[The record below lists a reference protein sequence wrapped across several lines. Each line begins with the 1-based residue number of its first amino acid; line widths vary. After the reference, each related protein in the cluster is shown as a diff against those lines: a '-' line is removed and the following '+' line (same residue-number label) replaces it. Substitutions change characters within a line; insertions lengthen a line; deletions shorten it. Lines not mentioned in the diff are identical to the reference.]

1 MKKRTKKNRY
11 NFKIITKIWFSIGIL
26 VIGYFIS
33 TLIVFTLG
41 SHTEKRIGH
50 VSNYLFP
57 AATQSRVARSAFKEQ
72 MDLYEDAVMS
82 GEEIFVESARKNSE
96 KCREALKNILT
107 LQLLGDEKK
116 KEIQFLYN
124 HLEIFTK
131 SGNSIYKSMSE
142 AFRDDMDTTNE
153 SLPPDELSLFMSDRA
168 IRLAHEADAI
178 RDSLS
183 EINDYFQNS
192 LKEEFSSIIDIT
204 HNQRYLNLILCVVV
218 VIISLTLITIIVN
231 RSIIRPLKR
240 TFMLQM
246 AVEQSIDGIAVFNL
260 LGNIEYANNAWANMH
275 GYDSSTLQNKTIS
288 FFHSQQQMTE
298 EIIPLVRRIETDGFH
313 MCEVGHKRK
322 DETIFPTMM
331 AVNLLKDENRHPT
344 HLVGI
349 ARDISLQK
357 QNEEELRMARDA
369 AEASSK
375 ALQDS
380 LETLKKT
387 QNQLIQSEKMASLGG
402 LVAGVAHE
410 INTPLGISVTAS
422 SFLERKTREIKALF
436 DENRL
441 KRSDF
446 KKYIEIGLESA
457 TSILSNLNRAA
468 ELIQSFKQVAVD
480 QTVEEKRVFALK
492 HYIDEVFISLR
503 PRYKHTEHQ
512 ITIDCPENLKL
523 NSYPGVFM
531 QVITNLVMN
540 SLIHGFDGI
549 EKGLI
554 SIEIVVHNDTVMI
567 IYSDDGHGM
576 NDEQLSKIF
585 DPFYTTKRGQGGTGL
600 GMHIV
605 FNLVTQSLAGKI
617 ECDSSPG
624 QGTVFSI
631 KIPKDPDEKN
641 EIKYPGTISALNR

>member
-1 MKKRTKKNRY
+1 MKKKSKKNRHR
-11 NFKIITKIWFSIGIL
+11 FKIITKIWFSIGIL
-26 VIGYFIS
+26 VFGYFIS
-33 TLIVFTLG
+33 TLIVFALG
-41 SHTEKRIGH
+41 SHTEKRIER
-50 VSNYLFP
+50 VSNFLFP
-57 AATQSRVARSAFKEQ
+57 ATTHSSRAKSAFKEQ

-82 GEEIFVESARKNSE
+82 GEDIFVESARKNSE
-96 KCREALKNILT
+96 KSLDALKNIISLKH
-107 LQLLGDEKK
+107 LNDDKK
-116 KEIQFLYN
+116 KEVQDLYN
-124 HLEIFTK
+124 QLKEFTK
-131 SGNSIYKSMSE
+131 SGNSVYKSMSE
-142 AFRDDMDTTNE
+142 AFRDDMDIKDE
-153 SLPPDELSLFMSDRA
+153 SMPPDELSLFMSDKA
-168 IRLAHEADAI
+168 IKLAHEADSI
-178 RDSLS
+178 RDSLT
-183 EINDYFQNS
+183 ELNEYFNNA
-192 LKEEFSSIIDIT
+192 LKKEFSSIIDIT

-218 VIISLTLITIIVN
+218 IFISLTLITIIVN
-231 RSIIRPLKR
+231 RAIVRPLKR
-240 TFMLQM
+240 SFMLQM

-260 LGNIEYANNAWANMH
+260 LGKIEYVNNAWAKMH
-275 GYDSSTLQNKTIS
+275 GFDPAFLQNKTIS
-288 FFHSQQQMTE
+288 YFHTQQQMTS
-298 EIIPLVRRIETDGFH
+298 EIIPLVRRIETEGFH

-322 DETIFPTMM
+322 NDTTFPTMM
-331 AVNLLKDENRHPT
+331 AVNLLKDENNNPT
-344 HLVGI
+344 HLVGL
-349 ARDISLQK
+349 ARDISIQK

-369 AEASSK
+369 AEASSQ
-375 ALQDS
+375 ALQES

-422 SFLERKTREIKALF
+422 SFLERKTREIKAKF
-436 DENRL
+436 DENCL

-503 PRYKHTEHQ
+503 PRYKRTDHK
-512 ITIDCPENLKL
+512 ITVDCPEDLEL

-540 SLIHGFDGI
+540 SLIHGFEDI
-549 EKGLI
+549 EEGHI
-554 SIEIVVHNDTVMI
+554 SIEIVPREDKVMI
-567 IYSDDGHGM
+567 IYSDDGKGM
-576 NDEQLSKIF
+576 NDQQLSKIF

-605 FNLVTQSLAGKI
+605 FNLVTQSLSGEI

-624 QGTVFSI
+624 EGTVFSI
-631 KIPKDPDEKN
+631 SIPRNLDQ
-641 EIKYPGTISALNR
+641 

>member
-1 MKKRTKKNRY
+1 MKNKSSKKRSKFT
-11 NFKIITKIWFSIGIL
+11 IITKIWFSIGIL

-41 SHTEKRIGH
+41 SHTEKRIEH

-57 AATQSRVARSAFKEQ
+57 ATTQSRIARSAFKEQ

-96 KCREALKNILT
+96 KALKSLKNIMALS
-107 LQLLGDEKK
+107 QLDDAKR
-116 KEIQFLYN
+116 KEIQLLHN
-124 HLEIFTK
+124 HLELFTK
-131 SGNSIYKSMSE
+131 SGNTLYKSMTE
-142 AFRDDMDTTNE
+142 AFRDDMDLN
-153 SLPPDELSLFMSDRA
+153 SDNLPPDELSLFMSDRSV
-168 IRLAHEADAI
+168 RLALEADAI

-183 EINDYFQNS
+183 ELSESYQKA
-192 LKEEFSSIIDIT
+192 LKEEFTSIIDIT
-204 HNQRYLNLILCVVV
+204 YNQRYLNLILCVVV
-218 VIISLTLITIIVN
+218 IVVSLTLITIIVT
-231 RSIIRPLKR
+231 RAIVKPLKR

-260 LGNIEYANNAWANMH
+260 MGKIDYVNNAWAQMH
-275 GYDSSTLQNKTIS
+275 GYDPSSLNNKTIS
-288 FFHSQQQMTE
+288 FFHTKQQMNE
-298 EIIPLVRRIETDGFH
+298 EIIPLVRRIETQGFH
-313 MCEVGHKRK
+313 VCEVGHKRK
-322 DETIFPTMM
+322 NETTFPTMM
-331 AVNLLKDENRHPT
+331 AVNLLKDENHNPT

-349 ARDISLQK
+349 ARDISIQK
-357 QNEEELRMARDA
+357 QNEEELRQARDD

-375 ALQDS
+375 ALQES

-387 QNQLIQSEKMASLGG
+387 QHQLIQSEKMASLGG

-422 SFLERKTREIKALF
+422 SFLERKTREIKSLF

-457 TSILSNLNRAA
+457 SSILSNLNRAA
-468 ELIQSFKQVAVD
+468 ELVQSFKQVAVD
-480 QTVEEKRVFALK
+480 QAVEEKRVFGLK

-503 PRYKHTEHQ
+503 PRYKRTDHQ
-512 ITIDCPENLKL
+512 ITVDCSEMLEL
-523 NSYPGVFM
+523 NSYPGVIM
-531 QVITNLVMN
+531 QVLTNLVMN

-549 EKGLI
+549 EKGHI
-554 SIEIVVHNDTVMI
+554 SIEIVEQGKKVMI
-567 IYSDDGHGM
+567 VYSDDGVGM
-576 NDEQLSKIF
+576 NEEQLSKIF

-605 FNLVTQSLAGKI
+605 YNLVTQSLGGEI

-631 KIPKDPDEKN
+631 RIPKDAEAKDEQ
-641 EIKYPGTISALNR
+641 